1 MVSSIMISQQVTLQ
15 GKITNSFDVDGIHV
29 LNETSKL
36 NAVTNHIGEF
46 KIAVTKGDT
55 LLFSSVKYHLQQL
68 LITEE
73 IYNQKRMFVTLEEMI
88 NELKEVVLGNTLT
101 GNLGYDISN
110 INAEETFNFD
120 DVGIPGFKGEPKEKI
135 VPLAMAA
142 FPTNVNL
149 EALYKHTSGYYK
161 TLRKKRKW
169 TTENITVAQIIDY
182 YGYLFFKDA
191 YNLPQ
196 NRIYNFLLFCIE
208 TSSLQTDFKRQNF
221 AGVLDIFKVKSELFL
236 SRISNLK
243 H

>member
-1 MVSSIMISQQVTLQ
+1 MKSQQITLQ
-15 GKITNSFDVDGIHV
+15 GKITNSFDVEGIHV

-46 KIAVTKGDT
+46 EIGVSIGDT
-55 LLFSSVKYHLQQL
+55 LLFSSIKYHLQQL
-68 LITEE
+68 LITKE
-73 IYNQKRMFVTLEEMI
+73 IYYQKRVFITLEEMI
-88 NELKEVVLGNTLT
+88 NELEEVVLGNTLT
-101 GNLGYDISN
+101 RNLAYDISN

-149 EALYKHTSGYYK
+149 EALYKHVSGYYK

-169 TTENITVAQIIDY
+169 TAENIAVAQIIDY
-182 YGYLFFKDA
+182 YGYSFFEDA

-196 NRIYNFLLFCIE
+196 NRVYNFLLFCIE
-208 TSSLQTDFKRQNF
+208 TSSLQSDFKRQNF
-221 AGVLDIFKVKSELFL
+221 AGVLDIFEVNSEEFL
-236 SRISNLK
+236 SRISTIEN
-243 H
+243 